1 MSPVASDPAPLLPPH
16 VLVSAYE
23 AHRQRVLGGCQAA
36 TGVGGLVLLLQKG
49 LAAWIKAASPVVS
62 PHQPRSGAA
71 LSALPH
77 GLHGE
82 LTRLLAT
89 MALGTAS
96 TEVPI

>member
-1 MSPVASDPAPLLPPH
+1 MSSVASDPAPLLPPH

-23 AHRQRVLGGCQAA
+23 ALRQRVLGGPQAA
-36 TGVGGLVLLLQKG
+36 AGVGGLVLFLQKG

-62 PHQPRSGAA
+62 PHRSRSGAEP
-71 LSALPH
+71 SALPH

-96 TEVPI
+96 TEVPT